1 VNVLGLG
8 FDARVIAAF
17 RAQRLRLPGKTG
29 YFLSGF
35 KELCRLKYHRITGEL
50 NGHSLKTEAMVVI
63 LGLGRFFGGGMMITP
78 GASPQGAQFQVI
90 LGQKLS
96 RLEVVSL
103 LPRLYTGRH
112 LDHPR
117 VAVDYAAH
125 IRIAADPPAY
135 VEAEGE
141 LEGHPPL
148 EAAVIP
154 RALRIAAPSLSRS
167 LLLRS

>member
-1 VNVLGLG
+1 
-8 FDARVIAAF
+8 
-17 RAQRLRLPGKTG
+17 
-29 YFLSGF
+29 
-35 KELCRLKYHRITGEL
+35 
-50 NGHSLKTEAMVVI
+50 
-63 LGLGRFFGGGMMITP
+63 
-78 GASPQGAQFQVI
+78 
-90 LGQKLS
+90 
-96 RLEVVSL
+96 
-103 LPRLYTGRH
+103 
-112 LDHPR
+112 
-117 VAVDYAAH
+117 VDYAAH